1 MKKCKYLD
9 KEIISSLKYLSRD
22 KRKKSVK
29 LIIREKY
36 TDIIFLYIKTILLVE
51 GKRLE
56 IDGIEDICLQLE
68 YSGEFFWRYY

>member
-36 TDIIFLYIKTILLVE
+36 TDIISLYIKTILLVE